1 MTPADAGRGQGTGQG
16 AEQSTAQGAGQTT
29 AQGAGQGTASGA
41 GQVTAQ
47 GVEQSAA
54 QVAGQGTA
62 HGAGQGAADGTGQG
76 VGHGTGLATGPVL
89 LEAEGLT
96 KRFGGF
102 TAVSDVS
109 LALAPGDR
117 HALLGENGAGKS
129 TLVKMLYGA
138 LRPSAGRIRWRGAAL
153 TLSGPAEARA
163 RGIGMVHQHFSLF
176 EALSVAENVALALP
190 GGMPRPLTPR
200 ILEVSRAYGLE
211 IDPGAPVHRLSAGEK
226 QRVEIIRCL
235 LAEPQLLIM
244 DEPTSVLTPQ
254 EAEALFE
261 TLRRLSAEGVAILY
275 ISHRLAEIRAL
286 CQQATILRAG
296 QHVATCDPREE
307 TPESLAALMIGAELA
322 ELARPAARQAPG
334 ETRLAL
340 RGLSLPASGSY
351 ANTLHRIDLAVRAG
365 EITGI
370 AGVAGEGQGALMS
383 ALIGERPVAPGMIE
397 IDGQAMGAAS
407 PTERRLAGAAFVP
420 EERIGHA
427 AVPEMALPE
436 NILLSHHRAE
446 RLVRDMLGGGWIDRG
461 ATRDWA
467 ERVQARFDVRA
478 GSARPVA
485 ASLSGG
491 NLQKFV
497 VGREILR
504 RPRLLVVSQPTW
516 GVDPGAAQAIR
527 SALIELA
534 AGGAAVLVI
543 SQDLEELFQI
553 ADRIA
558 VIHAGRLTGA
568 APVAELTAER
578 IGLMMA
584 GQDA

>member
-1 MTPADAGRGQGTGQG
+1 MSLALGEERAAPALI
-16 AEQSTAQGAGQTT
+16 EAQ
-29 AQGAGQGTASGA
+29 
-41 GQVTAQ
+41 
-47 GVEQSAA
+47 
-54 QVAGQGTA
+54 
-62 HGAGQGAADGTGQG
+62 
-76 VGHGTGLATGPVL
+76 
-89 LEAEGLT
+89 GLT
-96 KRFGGF
+96 KRFGNF
-102 TAVSDVS
+102 TAVEEVS
-109 LALAPGDR
+109 LALAPGAR

-138 LRPSAGRIRWRGAAL
+138 LQPSAGTILWEGRAL
-153 TLSGPAEARA
+153 SLSGPAEARA

-176 EALSVAENVALALP
+176 EALTVAENVALALP
-190 GGMPRPLTPR
+190 GGMPGPLTPKIR
-200 ILEVSRAYGLE
+200 EIGQAYGLE
-211 IDPGAPVHRLSAGEK
+211 IDPNAPVHGLSAGEK
-226 QRVEIIRCL
+226 QRVEILRCL
-235 LAEPQLLIM
+235 LAEPRVLIM

-261 TLRRLSAEGVAILY
+261 TLRRLSGEGVAILY

-286 CQQATILRAG
+286 CDQATILRG
-296 QHVATCDPREE
+296 GRHVATCDPRIE
-307 TPESLAALMIGAELA
+307 TAHSMAALMIGEEVAALT
-322 ELARPAARQAPG
+322 RPAARPDPG
-334 ETRLAL
+334 PIRLEL
-340 RGLSLPASGSY
+340 KDLSLPASGGY
-351 ANTLHRIDLAVRAG
+351 ANTLDGIGLAVRAG
-365 EITGI
+365 EIVGV

-383 ALIGERPVAPGMIE
+383 ALIGERSVAPGMIE
-397 IDGQAMGAAS
+397 IDGAAMGATS

-446 RLVRDMLGGGWIDRG
+446 RLVRGGWIDAAAIEG
-461 ATRDWA
+461 WA
-467 ERVQARFDVRA
+467 ERVRDRFDVRS

-534 AGGAAVLVI
+534 ASGSAVLVI
-543 SQDLEELFQI
+543 SQDLEELFQM

-558 VIHAGRLTGA
+558 VIHAGRLSAAYPTGD
-568 APVAELTAER
+568 LTAER

-584 GQDA
+584 GQGEIP